1 MGDDGQWRS
10 LCKVMGQ
17 PALASDPRFASLLG
31 RRENHDALDE
41 IIAAWTSGR
50 DRYDAMHAL
59 QAVGIPSGPVL
70 TGRDIHYD
78 PHFKSRNFLERVQ
91 YPPDR
96 GMGERMFLS
105 RPYKFSKSPLHIQ
118 GPSPAFGQH
127 NEQALRQLLGVS
139 EETYRQLVE
148 DVVITTVP
156 TTGEPSPVTP
166 QAEALERGVHSVVEP
181 GLSGAAGPGG
191 VAARAG
197 SAVTTASSS
206 ESFSLAALPSS
217 PFACAL
223 RRRTNSPRAEIAIP
237 SLTPENGEA

>member
-1 MGDDGQWRS
+1 
-10 LCKVMGQ
+10 
-17 PALASDPRFASLLG
+17 
-31 RRENHDALDE
+31 
-41 IIAAWTSGR
+41 
-50 DRYDAMHAL
+50 MHAL

-78 PHFKSRNFLERVQ
+78 PHFKSRNFLERVK

-127 NEQALRQLLGVS
+127 NEPALRDLLGVS

-166 QAEALERGVHSVVEP
+166 QAEALERGVIASWDPDYRERL
-181 GLSGAAGPGG
+181 GL
-191 VAARAG
+191 
-197 SAVTTASSS
+197 
-206 ESFSLAALPSS
+206 
-217 PFACAL
+217 
-223 RRRTNSPRAEIAIP
+223 AE
-237 SLTPENGEA
+237 